1 MKIIGTGSAL
11 PEKVVTNDMLSEMMD
26 TSDEWIRTR
35 TGIKTRRILSDET
48 ITDLAVKAAFS
59 AIENAGLACSDIDYI
74 LCHNVTNDALT
85 PSLASIIN
93 REVQANCP
101 TLDLN
106 SACTGFIYSLD
117 LSDSL
122 LRTGK
127 AKNILIVCAEQ
138 VSHLVDWNQRE
149 TCVLFG
155 DAAGA
160 VVVTASDDDCF
171 FKLSTQFT
179 DALYCPTTWTE
190 TPFQKNTNESNFLV
204 MRGREVFRMA
214 VTNSINDIR
223 YVFEKSGY
231 QSDDVAY
238 FLMHQ
243 ANLRILEAIRNDINA
258 PEEKM
263 PVNLDRYGNTS
274 SASIPLLIDELNR
287 NGKLKRGDVLLLS
300 AFGAGFTS
308 GAGLMKW

>member
-35 TGIKTRRILSDET
+35 TGIKTRRILSNET
-48 ITDLAVKAAFS
+48 ITDLAIQAALS
-59 AIENAGLACSDIDYI
+59 AIKDSGLQSSDIDYI
-74 LCHNVTNDALT
+74 LCHNVSNDALT
-85 PSLASIIN
+85 PSLAAIIN

-106 SACTGFIYSLD
+106 AACTGFIYALD

-122 LRTGK
+122 LRTNK

-138 VSHLVDWNQRE
+138 VSHLVDWKQRE

-160 VVVTASDDDCF
+160 VVVTASDDNCF

-179 DALYCPTTWTE
+179 DALYCPITWTD
-190 TPFQKNTNESNFLV
+190 TPFQKNTNESNFLN

-214 VTNSINDIR
+214 VSNSINDIH
-223 YVFEKSGY
+223 YVFDKSGY
-231 QSDDVAY
+231 TSDDVAY

-243 ANLRILEAIRNDINA
+243 ANLRILEAIRNDIHA

-274 SASIPLLIDELNR
+274 SASIPLLIDELNKAD
-287 NGKLKRGDVLLLS
+287 KLNRGDLLLLS

-308 GAGLMKW
+308 GAGLLKW